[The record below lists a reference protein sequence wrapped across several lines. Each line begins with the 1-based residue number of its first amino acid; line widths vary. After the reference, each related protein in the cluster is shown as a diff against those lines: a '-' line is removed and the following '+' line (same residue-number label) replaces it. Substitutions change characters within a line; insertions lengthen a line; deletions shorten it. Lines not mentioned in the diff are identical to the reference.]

1 MGHGSGSQFYPVDD
15 VQKNSSRLCV
25 LLMGCSSARLQSLG
39 DFEVFGMPFAYLTC
53 GAYVFSYLVFLFNYR
68 CFFFKCNNSWMFMGC
83 NRS

>member
-53 GAYVFSYLVFLFNYR
+53 GAYDLFSLSTTIRSCLLLGRQFLDVYG
-68 CFFFKCNNSWMFMGC
+68 M
-83 NRS
+83 

>member
-53 GAYVFSYLVFLFNYR
+53 GAYEFLFFEFNR
-68 CFFFKCNNSWMFMGC
+68 IFHCFQGDNSWMFMGC

>member
-53 GAYVFSYLVFLFNYR
+53 GAYVLIRFSNLKFDFHI
-68 CFFFKCNNSWMFMGC
+68 FSF
-83 NRS
+83 

>member
-1 MGHGSGSQFYPVDD
+1 MYFCKFKRKKKAFLHFEIFIRYMGHGSGSQFYPVDD

-53 GAYVFSYLVFLFNYR
+53 GAYVFIYIYI
-68 CFFFKCNNSWMFMGC
+68 
-83 NRS
+83 

>member
-53 GAYVFSYLVFLFNYR
+53 GA
-68 CFFFKCNNSWMFMGC
+68 
-83 NRS
+83 